1 MSRTSKNIL
10 VAVPAILL
18 VLVIVIPNFM
28 KAHTALSP
36 SVCRNNLQ
44 WIEAAKKQ
52 WALQGTKAHEIP
64 KEADLLRYLGG
75 HNPAGHP
82 PAPSFPRC
90 PGSGTY
96 TIGALNEL
104 PKCSIGGDAH
114 ALPQVGTFP

>member
-1 MSRTSKNIL
+1 MTRTSKNVL

-18 VLVIVIPNFM
+18 VLAIVLPNFM
-28 KAHTALSP
+28 KAHTTLSP

-52 WALQGTKAHEIP
+52 WALAGATAYKIP
-64 KEADLLRYLGG
+64 KEADLLRFLVG
-75 HNPAGHP
+75 HNPADHQP
-82 PAPSFPRC
+82 TPSFPRC
-90 PGSGTY
+90 PSGGTY

-114 ALPQVGTFP
+114 VLP